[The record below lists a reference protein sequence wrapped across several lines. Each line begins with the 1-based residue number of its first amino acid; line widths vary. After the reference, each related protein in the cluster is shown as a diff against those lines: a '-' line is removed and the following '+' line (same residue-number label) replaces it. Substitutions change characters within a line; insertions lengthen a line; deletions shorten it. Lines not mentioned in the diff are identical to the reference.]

1 MPRLCGE
8 MQYSPPSTRPAA
20 ISAMTDRVP
29 AHDLRIETGRG
40 ALFARLWWRQPS
52 LRDAPP
58 PIVLFHDSLGS
69 VDLWRSFPQA
79 LREATSRPVIA
90 YDRLG
95 FGRSDTFLGTLPA
108 DFIAAEGRDTLP
120 LLQDA
125 FGFTRFVACG
135 HSVGGGMAV
144 ETASLHRESCLAVI
158 TMGAQAFIEER
169 TLDGIRVAR
178 AAFQQPEELARLA
191 RYHGDKARWVVDA
204 WTETWLSSEFAG
216 WALDRALAKVACPL
230 LAIHGEADEF
240 GSPEHPRRIAGA
252 RGRFVLL
259 PAIGHNP
266 HREAEAEAVRLI
278 GSFLA
283 ERLGSVCE
291 DAVPHMPVARNRP

>member
-1 MPRLCGE
+1 MP
-8 MQYSPPSTRPAA
+8 AV
-20 ISAMTDRVP
+20 TDPVP
-29 AHDLRIETGRG
+29 THDLRIETGRG
-40 ALFARLWWRQPS
+40 ALFVRTWWHEPS

-58 PIVLFHDSLGS
+58 PVVLFHDSLGA
-69 VDLWRSFPQA
+69 VELWRSFPQA
-79 LREATSRPVIA
+79 LCEATGRPVIA

-95 FGRSDTFLGTLPA
+95 FGRSDAFPGALPA

-120 LLQDA
+120 LLRDA
-125 FGFTRFVACG
+125 LGFTQFIACG

-144 ETASLHRESCLAVI
+144 ETAANHQATCLAVI
-158 TMGAQAFIEER
+158 TMGAQAFIEEH
-169 TLDGIRVAR
+169 TLAGIR
-178 AAFQQPEELARLA
+178 AAQAVFERPQDLARLA

-204 WTETWLSSEFAG
+204 WTGTWLSPAFAG
-216 WALDRALAKVACPL
+216 WTLDDALAGVTCPL

-252 RGRFVLL
+252 QGRFVLL

-266 HREAEAEAVRLI
+266 HREAEAEAAGLI

-283 ERLGSVCE
+283 ERL
-291 DAVPHMPVARNRP
+291 

>member
-1 MPRLCGE
+1 MP
-8 MQYSPPSTRPAA
+8 AV
-20 ISAMTDRVP
+20 TDPVP
-29 AHDLRIETGRG
+29 THDLRIETGRG
-40 ALFARLWWRQPS
+40 ALFVRTWWHEPS

-58 PIVLFHDSLGS
+58 PVLLFHDSLGA
-69 VDLWRSFPQA
+69 VELWRSFPQA
-79 LREATSRPVIA
+79 LCEATGRPVIA

-95 FGRSDTFLGTLPA
+95 FGRSDAFPGALPA

-120 LLQDA
+120 LLRDA
-125 FGFTRFVACG
+125 LGFTQFIACG

-144 ETASLHRESCLAVI
+144 ETAANHRATCLTVI
-158 TMGAQAFIEER
+158 TMGAQAFIEEQ
-169 TLDGIRVAR
+169 TLAGIR
-178 AAFQQPEELARLA
+178 AAQAVFERPQDLARLA

-204 WTETWLSSEFAG
+204 WIGTWLSPAFAG
-216 WALDRALAKVACPL
+216 WTLDDALAGVACPL

-252 RGRFVLL
+252 QGRFVLL

-266 HREAEAEAVRLI
+266 HREAEAEAAGLI

-283 ERLGSVCE
+283 ERL
-291 DAVPHMPVARNRP
+291 

>member
-1 MPRLCGE
+1 MP
-8 MQYSPPSTRPAA
+8 
-20 ISAMTDRVP
+20 AMTHPVP
-29 AHDLRIETGRG
+29 THDLRIETGRG
-40 ALFARLWWRQPS
+40 ALFARHWWRQPS

-79 LREATSRPVIA
+79 LCEAMGRPVIA

-95 FGRSDTFLGTLPA
+95 FGRSDAFPDTLPA

-169 TLDGIRVAR
+169 TLEGIRAAQ
-178 AAFQQPEELARLA
+178 AAFQQPSELARLV
-191 RYHGDKARWVVDA
+191 RYHDSKARWVVDA
-204 WTETWLSSEFAG
+204 WTETWLSPDF
-216 WALDRALAKVACPL
+216 
-230 LAIHGEADEF
+230 
-240 GSPEHPRRIAGA
+240 AGA

-266 HREAEAEAVRLI
+266 HREAETEAVRLI

-291 DAVPHMPVARNRP
+291 EAVPHMPVSRNRP